1 MDEINSFFEQP
12 EEITPSEL
20 MAIGTFV
27 IFMLVTLNFFLSVY
41 SGMIMLGI
49 FSLLSRE
56 K

>member
-20 MAIGTFV
+20 MAIGTFF
-27 IFMLVTLNFFLSVY
+27 IFMLVTLNFILSAF
-41 SGMIMLGI
+41 SGMIMLAI
-49 FSLLSRE
+49 FSFLSRE